1 MKVAVA
7 SIPPWW
13 MAGVRFAI
21 AGGLL
26 WAWCRARR
34 VPPPAAREWLDAAVA
49 GAVLLV
55 CGNAVFA
62 WTLQYLPSGIGA
74 LVFALA
80 PLWMAVF
87 GFVLYRERIS
97 RLAALGLFVGL
108 AGMVF
113 LYSPSGDQHLPTLPT
128 ALALATSL
136 TWAFGSMLQRRLR
149 SSDVVQGSAMQMLV
163 AACILVAMALAS
175 GERLAA
181 ADFTPSAAGALAY
194 LVVFG
199 SIAGF
204 SAFLW
209 LMNNV
214 PTTLASTYA
223 YVNPVV
229 ALAIGTGL
237 LHEPFSWRLG
247 LGATVILAGVALMV
261 FSTSRS
267 KAVTFR

>member
-1 MKVAVA
+1 MKLAVA
-7 SIPPWW
+7 SIPVWW
-13 MAGVRFAI
+13 MAAIRFAI
-21 AGGLL
+21 AGTLL
-26 WAWCRARR
+26 WTWCRVRR
-34 VPPPAAREWLDAAVA
+34 VPMPSAREWRDSALT

-74 LVFALA
+74 LVFALS

-87 GFVLYRERIS
+87 GFALYGERIP
-97 RLAALGLFVGL
+97 RLAAAGLFVGL
-108 AGMVF
+108 GGMLF
-113 LYSPSGDQHLPTLPT
+113 LYSPSGDQHLPAVPT
-128 ALALATSL
+128 ALALGTSL
-136 TWAFGSMLQRRLR
+136 TWAFGSMLQRRFK
-149 SSDVVQGSAMQMLV
+149 SSDVVQTSALQML
-163 AACILVAMALAS
+163 AASGILIVMALVS
-175 GERLAA
+175 GEQLTAA
-181 ADFTPSAAGALAY
+181 EFTPSAGGALAY

-237 LHEPFSWRLG
+237 LHEPFTWRLG
-247 LGATVILAGVALMV
+247 LGAAVILVGVALMV
-261 FSTSRS
+261 YATSRA
-267 KAVTFR
+267 KAT